1 MAEKN
6 SPVKPK
12 PISIFSVLFFALLK
26 SIVFALL
33 AELLLI
39 LWFSGIILLDSKATA
54 LTQVQN
60 LLSSDQKFLPANH
73 SLLSETISQQ
83 ILNVHQMFIHCLLS
97 LKSPFNVWN
106 DWFLFIFMMTEII
119 LTRIAMVVVNTP
131 LYLMLAVLAVI
142 DGGIQ
147 RTIRRYRGARE
158 STFKFHRAKHLL
170 GWMIFIPYL
179 FILSCPIELPM
190 PFVLCLHACLIAIVL
205 WYMVMH
211 FKKYI

>member
-1 MAEKN
+1 MSYSLSFSIMKLLSFSYN
-6 SPVKPK
+6 SFY
-12 PISIFSVLFFALLK
+12 SIFICTVFSVLFFALLK

-106 DWFLFIFMMTEII
+106 DYQKMWVELFKGYVLKDLISTNKNVKLNIFSYE
-119 LTRIAMVVVNTP
+119 RN
-131 LYLMLAVLAVI
+131 
-142 DGGIQ
+142 
-147 RTIRRYRGARE
+147 
-158 STFKFHRAKHLL
+158 
-170 GWMIFIPYL
+170 
-179 FILSCPIELPM
+179 
-190 PFVLCLHACLIAIVL
+190 
-205 WYMVMH
+205 
-211 FKKYI
+211 KKCH